1 MISYTVGGSTKRT
14 EDFLNKMIKG
24 DLYSGLEQLA
34 QQGVD
39 ALRAAT
45 PRETGATAESWTYE
59 IVEKDGSVTIWWKNS
74 EREGDFQV
82 AIGLQYGHSTGT
94 GGWVAGYD
102 YINPALRPIFDEI
115 SNNVWKEVQK
125 A

>member
-1 MISYTVGGSTKRT
+1 VISYTVGGSTKRT

-45 PRETGATAESWTYE
+45 RE
-59 IVEKDGSVTIWWKNS
+59 K
-74 EREGDFQV
+74 R
-82 AIGLQYGHSTGT
+82 GLRL
-94 GGWVAGYD
+94 
-102 YINPALRPIFDEI
+102 NPGPTR
-115 SNNVWKEVQK
+115 S
-125 A
+125 